1 MGIENRTFPII
12 KLYHS
17 LPKSHPDALVR
28 EERGDLVARLA
39 GGDVGHLDALGRRE
53 DVLVVALLRL
63 VVPKVQ
69 GRRVARARVVSS
81 LKKRIMKSFTKI
93 SLKRRFSLRAS

>member
-1 MGIENRTFPII
+1 M
-12 KLYHS
+12 
-17 LPKSHPDALVR
+17 PKSHPDALLR

-53 DVLVVALLRL
+53 DVLVVPLLRL

-69 GRRVARARVVSS
+69 RRRVARASVVSS
-81 LKKRIMKSFTKI
+81 LKKGIMK
-93 SLKRRFSLRAS
+93 